1 MGDKN
6 IVRISIEN
14 CTKHASIADKIG
26 VKCVEKKL
34 LIALLFAV
42 LGMVP
47 KFCYLRP
54 PVDFFFFAG
63 ISHSL
68 PDMPRR

>member
-1 MGDKN
+1 MCGK
-6 IVRISIEN
+6 
-14 CTKHASIADKIG
+14 
-26 VKCVEKKL
+26 KKL

-54 PVDFFFFAG
+54 PVDFFVLQEFPILCQTCLG
-63 ISHSL
+63 DNPYIR
-68 PDMPRR
+68 MVMC